1 MTVSIQS
8 AVAKAGQV
16 LRAAGIDH
24 EVMEGSLLLAHVLGR
39 DRTFVIAHADE
50 TLPPTQLDE
59 FQLLVARRA
68 AGEPLE
74 YITGHQEFFGLDFKV
89 NPDVLIPRPETELIV
104 EAALELLKD
113 NAAPY
118 FADIGTGS
126 GCIAVSLLHELPNA
140 RALATDISSVALQV
154 ARSNAARHGVSER
167 LRLIESDGFAA
178 IDVTESFDLVVS
190 NPPYVSDEEM
200 KALQREVRREPVAAL
215 AGGAD
220 GFSIIR
226 RLLHDAPAHLTSG
239 GLFIFEIGFGQGE
252 RVKDLI
258 DVDVW
263 ELIEMRRDLQG
274 IPRTVVLRRN

>member
-1 MTVSIQS
+1 MTVSMQS

-16 LRAAGIDH
+16 LSAAGIDH
-24 EVMEGSLLLAHVLGR
+24 ERMEGSLLLAHVLGR
-39 DRTFVIAHADE
+39 DRTFVIAHAGE
-50 TLPPTQLDE
+50 TLTPTQLE
-59 FQLLVARRA
+59 AFQLLVARRA
-68 AGEPLE
+68 AGEPLQ

-89 NPDVLIPRPETELIV
+89 NPGVLIPRPETELIV

-113 NAAPY
+113 KTAPY

-140 RALATDISSVALQV
+140 RALATDVSSAALQV
-154 ARSNAARHGVSER
+154 ARSNAEHHGLSDR

-178 IDVTESFDLVVS
+178 IEVTESFDLIVS

-200 KALQREVRREPVAAL
+200 KTLQREVWREPAAAL

-226 RLLHDAPAHLTSG
+226 RLLRDAPAFLRVGGHLV
-239 GLFIFEIGFGQGE
+239 FEIGFGQDE
-252 RVKDLI
+252 MVCESI
-258 DVDVW
+258 DTHVW
-263 ELIEMRRDLQG
+263 ELIEIRKDLQG